1 MAMLYLTLQGT
12 TLQKE
17 RGRFRIECSGQDSL
31 DVPIREVEQVLLFGS
46 IHLTTAAIATCL
58 YHQIPVVF
66 LSQSGSYKGHL
77 WSAEGEHLRVET
89 AQFRRFDDAAFQMNT
104 AIALVEGKLW
114 NSRQLLLKLNRQRKS
129 ESICEAIDG
138 IERDLRAIAQLPS
151 DNDRLEQLRGYEGA
165 AAARYFP
172 ALGHLILHPDFSLTQ
187 RTRRPPTD
195 PINSLLSFG
204 YTLLFN
210 NVLSLLRVEGFN
222 PYLGNLH
229 RSDRAEPHLASDLV
243 EEWRSP
249 IVDTLMLK
257 LVNQRIFNADDFLA
271 PNKQGGVYLTDV
283 ARRRFLA
290 EFETRIT
297 TKVRH
302 ADAQKPVTYRH
313 AIVLQIRRYKR
324 WLLDDVP
331 YQSFRRAT

>member
-17 RGRFRIECSGQDSL
+17 HGRFRIECSGQDSL
-31 DVPIREVEQVLLFGS
+31 EVPIREVEQVLLFGS

-66 LSQSGSYKGHL
+66 LSQTGSYKGHL
-77 WSAEGEHLRVET
+77 WSAEGEHLRVEA
-89 AQFRRFDDAAFQMNT
+89 AQFRRFEDAAFQMNT

-114 NSRQLLLKLNRQRKS
+114 NSRQLLLKLNRQRQS
-129 ESICEAIDG
+129 EPISEAIGG
-138 IERDLRAIAQLPS
+138 IERDLQAIAQLSPTLEH
-151 DNDRLEQLRGYEGA
+151 LEQLRGYEGT

-172 ALGHLILHPDFSLTQ
+172 ALGHLIRHPEFSLSQ
-187 RTRRPPTD
+187 RNRRPPKD

-204 YTLLFN
+204 YTLLFD

-257 LVNQRIFNADDFLA
+257 LINQRMMRPEDFCA
-271 PNKQGGVYLTDV
+271 PNERGGVYLTDDG
-283 ARRRFLA
+283 RRRFLQA
-290 EFETRIT
+290 FEQRIM

-302 ADAQKPVTYRH
+302 PDAKTPVTYRH

-324 WLLDDVP
+324 WLLDDIP
-331 YQSFRRAT
+331 YQPFRRAT